1 MEPKT
6 ACKVETE
13 EEFNRHTC
21 WLGQEE
27 PGSTTLASSI
37 PSFIYTW
44 TSWPE
49 DALVIWDWEETGH
62 LTNAGDKLTH
72 IQANTAELNP
82 IHRSH

>member
-27 PGSTTLASSI
+27 PESTTLASSI
-37 PSFIYTW
+37 HHLFTARPVGQKMLWSFGR
-44 TSWPE
+44 
-49 DALVIWDWEETGH
+49 EETG
-62 LTNAGDKLTH
+62 LTNAV
-72 IQANTAELNP
+72 IN
-82 IHRSH
+82 